1 MADSK
6 CCPYRFPILLKTCS
20 RFGNR
25 HALRDVILSEA
36 KDLRIQLVRDAP
48 AVILRKCRPSQR
60 EGLPTKDL
68 CIWASTD
75 PA

>member
-36 KDLRIQLVRDAP
+36 KDLCIQLVRDAP
-48 AVILRKCRPSQR
+48 AVILSKCRPSQR